1 MGISPWVREHYK
13 YIKEGGLVLDLA
25 CGNGRHG
32 KFLMENGF
40 KVVFLDLD
48 ISRLTGISNK
58 AAIQIIQHN
67 LEDGSSWP
75 FAPEMFDAVVVTNYL
90 HRPIF
95 NKLISLISCDG
106 LLIYETFA
114 KGNEVFGKPSNPDF
128 LLNSEELIELVRPKM
143 RVTSFYEG
151 YSNEGR
157 KAIMQKIVAKKVG
170 DR

>member
-1 MGISPWVREHYK
+1 MVISPWVREHYK
-13 YIKEGGLVLDLA
+13 YVKEGGLVLDLA

-32 KFLMENGF
+32 KFLMEKGF

-48 ISRLTGISNK
+48 ISQLTGVCNK
-58 AAIQIIQHN
+58 LVNQIIQHN

-95 NKLISLISCDG
+95 KKLISVISCDG

-114 KGNEVFGKPSNPDF
+114 KGNEAFGKPSNPNF
-128 LLNSEELIELVRPKM
+128 LLNPEELIELVRPKM
-143 RVTSFYEG
+143 RVTSFHEG
-151 YSNEGR
+151 YSNDGR
-157 KAIMQKIVAKKVG
+157 NAIMQKIVAMKVI
-170 DR
+170 R